1 MGSLRARNLRLAN
14 QEDEMSI
21 AGRRNGLAPRI
32 GAIMLA
38 ILVARGGLTG
48 TAHAQAVGASLSG
61 LITDERGG
69 PVPGAT
75 VNIKNLGTGIVRE
88 VSANK
93 GNRGFGNQ
101 LSDAGHRAN
110 ENSYRV
116 NGISINDY
124 SNGAP
129 GGATGLNLG
138 VDGVQ
143 EFSVLT
149 SNYTAE
155 YGHTSGAVINAI
167 TKSGVNDFHGT
178 GFFFDRDKI
187 FDAKNFFDPAGLP
200 IPPFRR

>member
-1 MGSLRARNLRLAN
+1 
-14 QEDEMSI
+14 
-21 AGRRNGLAPRI
+21 
-32 GAIMLA
+32 
-38 ILVARGGLTG
+38 
-48 TAHAQAVGASLSG
+48 
-61 LITDERGG
+61 
-69 PVPGAT
+69 
-75 VNIKNLGTGIVRE
+75 
-88 VSANK
+88 
-93 GNRGFGNQ
+93 

-129 GGATGLNLG
+129 GGATGLESG
-138 VDGVQ
+138 VDGIQ

-178 GFFFDRDKI
+178 GLLF
-187 FDAKNFFDPAGLP
+187 
-200 IPPFRR
+200 